1 MMMDAEF
8 YERYNELFVSYDN
21 PNTPVKLERQTA
33 IWHEDVSDSVI
44 QNMTT
49 RMNLANKLSRIL
61 KTQILRYNTPDDLDA
76 SYTATTTNMVFGDEA
91 NTPEE
96 MFGKGENGRPP
107 VPMVLPHNPTWT
119 KSFGII
125 TKPEEECVY
134 DPRNIDAGWN
144 YLYATPFYFENDYE
158 EPYEPM
164 YIDYME
170 NIEYAKLDEL
180 MEQQYA
186 HEEEEDNLAK
196 DIKTFVLGSI

>member
-1 MMMDAEF
+1 MMMDTEF

-21 PNTPVKLERQTA
+21 PNTPVKLERQIA

-61 KTQILRYNTPDDLDA
+61 KTQILRYNAMDHLVPN
-76 SYTATTTNMVFGDEA
+76 YTTTTTNVVFGDEA
-91 NTPEE
+91 NIPEE

-107 VPMVLPHNPTWT
+107 VPMNLPHNPTWS
-119 KSFGII
+119 KSFGMI
-125 TKPEEECVY
+125 TKPDEECVY

-144 YLYATPFYFENDYE
+144 YLYTTPFYFENPDE

-170 NIEYAKLDEL
+170 NSEYAKLDEL
-180 MEQQYA
+180 MEKQYA
-186 HEEEEDNLAK
+186 HEEEEDNLEK
-196 DIKTFVLGSI
+196 DIKTFVHCSL